1 MGRRLAAWR
10 ALEWRARGQLI
21 VCAAALPIIHLA
33 LALLGYRRT
42 RRVIEALSHRRASR
56 DASPGD
62 LAKAR
67 GLARLAAIAGR
78 HGAVQA
84 TCLRQSLLVYGWLRL
99 RRLQPALRLG
109 IRPDVALNRTADSTA
124 PQLQAHAWVE
134 LQGTRLL
141 PSDEGHVAFHEAV
154 P

>member
-1 MGRRLAAWR
+1 LSWR
-10 ALEWRARGQLI
+10 ERGQL
-21 VCAAALPIIHLA
+21 VACTVGLATIHAA
-33 LALLGYRRT
+33 LALFGYRRT
-42 RRVIEALSHRRASR
+42 QRIVEASSRRTPHPASR
-56 DASPGD
+56 AEI
-62 LAKAR
+62 AAAQN
-67 GLARLAAIAGR
+67 LARLAAIAGR

-99 RRLQPALRLG
+99 RRLQPVLRLG

-124 PQLQAHAWVE
+124 PPLQAHAWVE

-141 PSDEGHVAFHEAV
+141 PSDDGHVAFHEAV